1 MRPWEGLLMVMK
13 TSLHKDALP
22 KDTATCLRLLSII
35 TNREIA
41 PFLHALK
48 NYVVSGLT
56 EAEAEEANKAFSDA
70 EEMLQYK
77 EGDADKKLGDE
88 CIGSWRDEEEAH
100 TPKRGEILFTLPA
113 EVKEE
118 TVEEV
123 KEETV
128 AELTLPA

>member
-1 MRPWEGLLMVMK
+1 MVMK

-48 NYVVSGLT
+48 NHIVSGLT

-70 EEMLQYK
+70 EEMLLYQ
-77 EGDADKKLGDE
+77 EGEEDKKLGDA
-88 CIGSWRDEEEAH
+88 CIGSWRGEEEAH
-100 TPKRGEILFTLPA
+100 TPKKGEILFNLPEEAKEEAKVEEVPEHTLPA
-113 EVKEE
+113 
-118 TVEEV
+118 
-123 KEETV
+123 
-128 AELTLPA
+128 